1 MISIHTFELTLNI
14 NTKEYNSLLS
24 SAYKM
29 AKENKNRLGYSTKY
43 TTGDVR
49 IDDALASKGIT
60 VQYHNYEFRKMIKLC
75 INPSKVL
82 GGSELKLWKPNRG
95 NIEELTALLNQYID
109 GYFDSEYDMNSF
121 ELSRIDFTAN
131 IDVGEKNVSSYIRL
145 MYKIGKVKNFVPKY
159 TKSDFETKH
168 INKKHSFDL
177 KGKTNGIEFTAYDKE
192 ADFKKAGKRNK
203 AEKAKGILRIEVRLT
218 TRKSVKKVL
227 ETFTTDQS
235 LWTEEEFQLLAEHST
250 EIFWSRMAQIVPFGD
265 FYRLKETEQR
275 ILDSDLKP
283 KKKEKMLCLI
293 RLIAKRKSLYQ
304 ALKEVNVRKS
314 EEILL
319 WFAKI
324 NVSPITIS
332 AREEIDF
339 LENLYSYFEE

>member
-82 GGSELKLWKPNRG
+82 GGSDLKLWKPNRG
-95 NIEELTALLNQYID
+95 NIEELMALLNQYID
-109 GYFDSEYDMNSF
+109 DYFDSEYDMNSF

-131 IDVGEKNVSSYIRL
+131 L
-145 MYKIGKVKNFVPKY
+145 IGKVKNFVPKY

-203 AEKAKGILRIEVRLT
+203 AEKAKGILRIEVRLI

-265 FYRLKETEQR
+265 FYRLKEAEQR
-275 ILDSDLKP
+275 ILDSDLKQ

>member
-1 MISIHTFELTLNI
+1 M
-14 NTKEYNSLLS
+14 
-24 SAYKM
+24 
-29 AKENKNRLGYSTKY
+29 
-43 TTGDVR
+43 
-49 IDDALASKGIT
+49 
-60 VQYHNYEFRKMIKLC
+60 
-75 INPSKVL
+75 
-82 GGSELKLWKPNRG
+82 
-95 NIEELTALLNQYID
+95 
-109 GYFDSEYDMNSF
+109 
-121 ELSRIDFTAN
+121 
-131 IDVGEKNVSSYIRL
+131 
-145 MYKIGKVKNFVPKY
+145 
-159 TKSDFETKH
+159 
-168 INKKHSFDL
+168 
-177 KGKTNGIEFTAYDKE
+177 
-192 ADFKKAGKRNK
+192 
-203 AEKAKGILRIEVRLT
+203 
-218 TRKSVKKVL
+218 KKVL
-227 ETFTTDQS
+227 ETFTADQS

-265 FYRLKETEQR
+265 FYRLKEAEQR
-275 ILDSDLKP
+275 ILDSDLKQ